1 MRHTR
6 LVAAAA
12 ALALSQACG
21 PTYPKESGAPA
32 DTDADTVDT
41 DTVADTDVPTGDTDT
56 DTTDLPTGPS
66 DSDLDGVM
74 DDVDN
79 CVDDGNPDQDDDDE
93 DGLGDACDDGDGDG
107 IPDGFDPFPK
117 DGALPGVARGDVI
130 YANTAGTLYEVNIA
144 GLAITTIGKFKGAS
158 DVTDLAIDHYGVLFA
173 TTFTSLYVCSPD
185 TADCWY
191 LADLPEINYN
201 GMMFVAAGVI
211 DPWFDTLIVLNE
223 DGGYFD
229 IDRSSLP
236 LVAHQVGD
244 LGGSWKVGGDAFSVS
259 GQDALAAVYKGGQ
272 GSSLVVIDP
281 ATGTAAGVFAE
292 LPDHNAVYGL
302 AGINGFV
309 LAFDGSGD
317 VIAFDAATGA
327 QTDLLPTPHTWW
339 GAAIRTN

>member
-1 MRHTR
+1 MRYTP
-6 LVAAAA
+6 LAA
-12 ALALSQACG
+12 ALILTWACT
-21 PTYPKESGAPA
+21 PSFPKDSTAPVETDA
-32 DTDADTVDT
+32 DADSDTDAD
-41 DTVADTDVPTGDTDT
+41 ADTDPTGDTDT

-79 CVDDGNPDQDDDDE
+79 CVDDGNPDQV
-93 DGLGDACDDGDGDG
+93 DGNGDGVGDACDDEDLDG
-107 IPDGFDPFPK
+107 IPDGFDPFPF
-117 DGALPGVARGDVI
+117 DPVLPGVAQGDVI
-130 YANTAGTLYEVNIA
+130 YANTAGTLYEVNVA
-144 GLAITTIGKFKGAS
+144 GLTVTTIGPFKGAS
-158 DVTDLAIDHYGVLFA
+158 DVTDLAIDQYGVLYA
-173 TTFTSLYVCSPD
+173 TTFTSLFVCSPD

-236 LVAHQVGD
+236 LVAQQIGD

-259 GQDALAAVYKGGQ
+259 GQDSLAAVYKGGK

-281 ATGTAAGVFAE
+281 ATGTAGAVFAE

-302 AGINGFV
+302 AGVNGFV

-327 QTDLLPTPHTWW
+327 QTDILPTNKTWW